1 MDHKLKKRRLVLPAQ
16 QAQLR
21 RLRHTAID
29 LDGLA
34 ERFLAALPIAADP
47 DEILLFDLLFRV
59 HDPVGKFAVVR
70 HQKKSLGVQV
80 EPSDG
85 IDPPAAV
92 LNQLRNVF
100 PALLVGKRRHIAAR
114 LVEHQV
120 QPLRFLLEPDAVH
133 LDHVLRIPE
142 RGRISVDAHA
152 ALRDQLLRLT
162 AGGDSVARQ
171 DLL

>member
-1 MDHKLKKRRLVLPAQ
+1 M
-16 QAQLR
+16 
-21 RLRHTAID
+21 
-29 LDGLA
+29 
-34 ERFLAALPIAADP
+34 
-47 DEILLFDLLFRV
+47 

-120 QPLRFLLEPDAVH
+120 QPLRLLFEPDAVH
-133 LDHVLRIPE
+133 LDHVLTVHRRIPE